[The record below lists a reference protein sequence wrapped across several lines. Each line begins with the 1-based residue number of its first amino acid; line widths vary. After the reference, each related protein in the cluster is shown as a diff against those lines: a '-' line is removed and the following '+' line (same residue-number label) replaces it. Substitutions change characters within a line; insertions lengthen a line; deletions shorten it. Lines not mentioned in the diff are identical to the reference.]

1 MATETLSRNQIDNAA
16 RTLAIR
22 TLGIDIDTYRQA
34 MNDAVECREA
44 LALLIDQ
51 LTVRDRGLALLLRG
65 IDAHLESVADEFR
78 VTGRAM
84 GIEPA

>member
-1 MATETLSRNQIDNAA
+1 MATETLSRNEIDNAC

-22 TLGIDIDTYRQA
+22 TLGVDLESYGRAMIDAI
-34 MNDAVECREA
+34 ECREA
-44 LALLIDQ
+44 LALLIAQ
-51 LTVRDRGLALLLRG
+51 LTGRDRGLALLLRG